1 MTPWV
6 ADARLAVPA
15 VAGWVVLGVVIGAPD
30 MLVPAAIAGWTI
42 AGLLGAATLGAAT
55 LGAAAF
61 GAAVSGAVAR
71 GAAGGGSPRGRRML
85 ATVTIVA
92 ALGALLVTSAAVHS
106 AARRPVA
113 LVEAAEHGRQV
124 RIVAVLDTS
133 VAADRDAAALPPGRR
148 PPVRVTIT
156 AAEIGATH
164 VDGIRAP
171 ALLFGPVPTGGIGT
185 ELAASGR
192 LVEAGAGGSAAFLI
206 FARGSPQVVGAP
218 PWLLG
223 AANTLRSSF
232 ASAAGALVGDGGAL
246 LPGLAIGDTSR
257 VSAGLD
263 ASMKATSL
271 SHLTAVSGANCVV
284 VVGLIM
290 LGGAAIGLGRRARI
304 AASLVVLVGFVV
316 LVTPEASVLRA
327 AVMAGIVLGALASG
341 RPTRGI
347 PVLSLAV
354 VVLLVVD
361 PWLAR
366 DYGFIL
372 SVLATGGLLVLA
384 GPLAGRLARWMPSWL
399 AVLVSIPVAAQ
410 LACQPVLILLTPA
423 VPVYGV
429 VANLLSEPAAP
440 VATVLGLAACLLLP
454 VVEPLGRAIAVLAWV
469 PASWIAAVARFFA
482 GLPGAQAPWVPGAVG
497 VALLVVA
504 TVLVLAVAFRRPGR
518 LTRALAAV
526 LVTSLVAY
534 AASAFGAGLGRRLS
548 VPSDWQIAAC
558 DIGQGDAVL
567 VRSAGEVAL
576 VDTGPDP
583 ALLAHC
589 LDELGIRRIHL
600 LVLSHYDQ
608 DHVGGTSA
616 VLGMVDRAIVG
627 PVADANDTALRTALA
642 EAGAGVEEVARG
654 TSGLLGD
661 LRWQVIWPPV
671 RLGDIAPGNPASV
684 TVRFEGVGSC
694 LHGCLS
700 AIFLGDLGEEAQSRM
715 LGLAKPGPVD
725 VVKVAHHGSADQ
737 SARLYE
743 RLRARV
749 GIVSVGADNGYGH
762 PTDRLLGI
770 LDEVGTSIARTD
782 LEGLVLLSPRPDG
795 AVSVWTEREPARD
808 VGAH

>member
-15 VAGWVVLGVVIGAPD
+15 VAGWVVLGVVIGAPATL
-30 MLVPAAIAGWTI
+30 MPAAIAGWTV
-42 AGLLGAATLGAAT
+42 AGVLCAV
-55 LGAAAF
+55 AF
-61 GAAVSGAVAR
+61 GTTAFGTTAFRRR
-71 GAAGGGSPRGRRML
+71 GPGPPRGDRIL
-85 ATVTIVA
+85 TTLTVVA
-92 ALGALLVTSAAVHS
+92 ALAALLVTSAAVTN
-106 AARRPVA
+106 AVRRPAA
-113 LVEAAEHGRQV
+113 LVEAAGHGRQV
-124 RIVAVLDTS
+124 SIVAVLETT
-133 VAADRDAAALPPGRR
+133 VTADHGDGAALQGGRR
-148 PPVRVTIT
+148 RPVRVTIT

-185 ELAASGR
+185 ELRASGR
-192 LVEAGAGGSAAFLI
+192 LVEAGPGESVAFLV
-206 FARGSPQVVGAP
+206 FARGSPRLVGAP
-218 PWLLG
+218 PWLLDS
-223 AANTLRSSF
+223 ANALRSTF
-232 ASAAGALVGDGGAL
+232 AAAASGLPGDGGAL
-246 LPGLAIGDTSR
+246 LPGLAIGDTGR

-263 ASMKATSL
+263 AAMKATSL
-271 SHLTAVSGANCVV
+271 SHLTAVSGANCAV

-290 LGGAAIGLGRRARI
+290 LGGASIGLGRRARI
-304 AASLVVLVGFVV
+304 AASLVVLAGFVV

-327 AVMAGIVLGALASG
+327 AVMAGIVLVALASG

-354 VVLLVVD
+354 SVLLVID

-372 SVLATGGLLVLA
+372 SVLATGGLLVIA
-384 GPLAGRLARWMPSWL
+384 GPLAGRLARWVPAWL
-399 AVLVSIPVAAQ
+399 AALISIPLAAQ
-410 LACQPVLILLTPA
+410 LACQPVLILLNPA

-454 VVEPLGRAIAVLAWV
+454 VLEPLGRVIAALAWV

-482 GLPGAQAPWVPGAVG
+482 GLPGAQAPWIPGTAG
-497 VALLVVA
+497 VVLLAAATVVLLVVA
-504 TVLVLAVAFRRPGR
+504 LRRPGR
-518 LTRALAAV
+518 LTRALATLLIA
-526 LVTSLVAY
+526 SLVAY
-534 AASAFGAGLGRRLS
+534 TASALGAGLGRRMS

-567 VRSAGEVAL
+567 VRSEGQVAL
-576 VDTGPDP
+576 IDTGPDP
-583 ALLAHC
+583 ALLARC
-589 LDELGIRRIHL
+589 LDELGIRRIQL
-600 LVLSHYDQ
+600 LVLSHYDL

-627 PVADANDTALRTALA
+627 PVADANDTALRTALSA
-642 EAGAGVEEVARG
+642 TGTGVEEVARG
-654 TSGLLGD
+654 ARGRLGD
-661 LRWQVIWPPV
+661 LRWQILWPAA
-671 RLGDIAPGNPASV
+671 RLGDIQPGNPASV
-684 TVRFEGVGSC
+684 TVRFDGVGPC
-694 LHGCLS
+694 VQGCLS
-700 AIFLGDLGEEAQSRM
+700 ALFLGDLGEEAQSRM
-715 LGLAKPGPVD
+715 LGLAKPGAVD

-749 GIVSVGADNGYGH
+749 GIVSVGAGNSYGH
-762 PTDRLLGI
+762 PTDLLLGI
-770 LDEVGTSIARTD
+770 LVAVGTAISRTD
-782 LEGLVLLSPRPDG
+782 LEGMILLSPRPDG
-795 AVSVWTEREPARD
+795 TVSVWTEREPTRD